1 MQNIKDLEAVARV
14 LGLAPDATLEQVRA
28 AYLAKVQQFP
38 PDREPEKF
46 AEIHQAYQWLSDPL
60 AFAEALIHSGTEPP
74 DLEAI
79 VDAAQAQPPRLT
91 PAQLLSLGNLNP

>member
-1 MQNIKDLEAVARV
+1 MQPIKDLEAVAGI
-14 LGLAPDATLEQVRA
+14 LDLKLDATPEQVRA

-46 AEIHQAYQWLSDPL
+46 AEIHQAYQWLCNPL
-60 AFAEALIHSGTEPP
+60 AFAEALLQTTVEPP

-79 VDAAQAQPPRLT
+79 VDAAKAQPPRLT
-91 PAQLLSLGNLNP
+91 PAQLLSLGNVQP